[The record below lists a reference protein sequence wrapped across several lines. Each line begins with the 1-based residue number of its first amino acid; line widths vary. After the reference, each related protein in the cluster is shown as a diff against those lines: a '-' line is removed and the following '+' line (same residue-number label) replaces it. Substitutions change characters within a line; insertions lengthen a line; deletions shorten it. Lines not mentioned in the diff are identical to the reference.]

1 MLLYPAARG
10 STLVAAVLLGA
21 GEFLAAIAVLWLH
34 ISIGAVFAQEV
45 PDQLRSRV
53 AGAYR
58 TVNYGVRPL
67 GAVLG
72 GLLGAEIGL
81 RNVLWVSAGGAF
93 LKLRPSVLGLRIQT
107 DTVDDPATS
116 D

>member
-1 MLLYPAARG
+1 MSDGLSPKIRL
-10 STLVAAVLLGA
+10 
-21 GEFLAAIAVLWLH
+21 
-34 ISIGAVFAQEV
+34 
-45 PDQLRSRV
+45 
-53 AGAYR
+53 AYR

-81 RNVLWVSAGGAF
+81 RNALWVSAGGAICGAF
-93 LKLRPSVLGLRIQT
+93 LELRPTVLGLRIQT